1 MGRCG
6 LLDDNKDEKEDDLVV
21 DEHEDDDDAQVE
33 REEREVASLASKTAC
48 LEGCN
53 VCHFGRP
60 MSIIIISLVHYQT
73 DKKTATGAVPPNLHF
88 SA

>member
-33 REEREVASLASKTAC
+33 REEREVASLASKNG
-48 LEGCN
+48 LP
-53 VCHFGRP
+53 RRLQRLP
-60 MSIIIISLVHYQT
+60 LQKT
-73 DKKTATGAVPPNLHF
+73 DEHHHHQSGAL
-88 SA
+88 SDG